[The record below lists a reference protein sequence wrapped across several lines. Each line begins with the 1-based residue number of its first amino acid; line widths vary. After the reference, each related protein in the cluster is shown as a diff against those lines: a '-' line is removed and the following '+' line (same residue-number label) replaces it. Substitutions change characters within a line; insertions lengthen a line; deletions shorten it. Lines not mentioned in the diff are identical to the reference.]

1 MKRAPIDLYKIKWVR
16 SNLPDMFKESYKR
29 LVETGEITPEW
40 ERITNV

>member
-1 MKRAPIDLYKIKWVR
+1 MKGRADRLYKIKWVR
-16 SNLPDMFKESYKR
+16 SNLPVMFKESYKR